1 MKNLKFVIIL
11 ILILLDQFS
20 LAQNNK
26 EIDSLVTVANSFM
39 FKNPQKTIQIG
50 EEILERKNISDSYKI
65 SSYIL
70 IANGYAALNEY
81 EKSIDFAIKANDLS
95 TKTKDNVN
103 QIRTLGFIGNQYI
116 RIEMRDEAWFY
127 LDKADKLSQTASLP
141 DSMKYLIG
149 NINLLKGFLYKRS
162 LDCEYAIKHF
172 NKAIIEFQKD
182 QGNGFAVANLG
193 QAYNQKGFC
202 YMSINKDSAE
212 ISLQKGLADARK
224 NGAKSLEC
232 NALIGLS
239 EIKNYRKDY
248 KASNEILFEALP
260 LSKEVKQIEMESRI
274 YKLLAD
280 NFIAVN
286 DFDNHLY
293 YDGLFE
299 SSQKIVA
306 SDDIKSVNELIKKR
320 NEGKLE
326 IYKSNQDKFTLI
338 LSILFIVFLISI
350 LSIGYFLWNKSQNI
364 KKMKS
369 ETKL

>member
-1 MKNLKFVIIL
+1 MKHLKFVIIL
-11 ILILLDQFS
+11 TLSILSQFS
-20 LAQNNK
+20 WAQNNK
-26 EIDSLVTVANSFM
+26 KIDSLVSVANSFI

-50 EEILERKNISDSYKI
+50 EEILDRKNISDSYKI

-81 EKSIDFAIKANDLS
+81 EKSIDFAIKANNLS
-95 TKTKDNVN
+95 AETKDNVN

-116 RIEMRDEAWFY
+116 RIEMRDEAWHY

-172 NKAIIEFQKD
+172 NKAIVEFQKD
-182 QGNGFAVANLG
+182 KENGFAMANLG

-212 ISLQKGLADARK
+212 LSLNKGLADARK

-239 EIKNYRKDY
+239 EIQNFRKDY
-248 KASNEILFEALP
+248 IVSNEILFQALP
-260 LSKEVKQIEMESRI
+260 LSKEVKQVEMESRI
-274 YKLLAD
+274 YKLLSD

-286 DFDNHLY
+286 DIENHLKY
-293 YDGLFE
+293 KKLFE
-299 SSQKIVA
+299 SSQITVA

-320 NEGKLE
+320 NDDKQE
-326 IYKSNQDKFTLI
+326 IYNSNQNQFTLV
-338 LSILFIVFLISI
+338 LSILIVILLALILFLS
-350 LSIGYFLWNKSQNI
+350 YFLWKKSEKI
-364 KKMKS
+364 KKL
-369 ETKL
+369 KL

>member
-1 MKNLKFVIIL
+1 MRNLKFVIIL
-11 ILILLDQFS
+11 IFSVLCQLS

-26 EIDSLVTVANSFM
+26 EIDSLIAEANSFI

-50 EEILERKNISDSYKI
+50 EEILERKNISNSYKI

-81 EKSIDFAIKANDLS
+81 EKSIDFAIKANNLS
-95 TKTKDNVN
+95 AETKDHAN

-116 RIEMRDEAWFY
+116 RIEMRDEAWYY

-172 NKAIIEFQKD
+172 NKAIIEFRKD
-182 QGNGFAVANLG
+182 EGNGFAVANLG

-202 YMSINKDSAE
+202 YMSIDKDSAE
-212 ISLQKGLADARK
+212 LSFWKGLADARK

-232 NALIGLS
+232 NALIGLA
-239 EIKNYRKDY
+239 EIQNFRKDF
-248 KASNEILFEALP
+248 KGSTEMLSEALM
-260 LSKEVKQIEMESRI
+260 LSKEVQQIEMENRI

-280 NFIAVN
+280 NYLATD
-286 DFDNHLY
+286 DFENHLLY
-293 YDGLFE
+293 KNLFE
-299 SSQKIVA
+299 STQSKVLA
-306 SDDIKSVNELIKKR
+306 DNTKSVNELIKKR
-320 NEGKLE
+320 NEEKRE
-326 IYKSNQDKFTLI
+326 IYDSNENKFILVLSTLI
-338 LSILFIVFLISI
+338 FIFISSILFL
-350 LSIGYFLWNKSQNI
+350 GYFLWKKSQKI
-364 KKMKS
+364 RKMKPV
-369 ETKL
+369 TDL